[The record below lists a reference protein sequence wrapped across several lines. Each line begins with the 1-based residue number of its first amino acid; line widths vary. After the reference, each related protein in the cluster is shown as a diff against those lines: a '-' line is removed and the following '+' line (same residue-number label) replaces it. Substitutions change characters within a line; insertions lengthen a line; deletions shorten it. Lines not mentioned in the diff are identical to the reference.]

1 MQKLRKFC
9 LDLQMPAL
17 WRAPMADYTTFRIG
31 GCADALVFPDSEE
44 ELLRLLVF
52 LKAEGLCCRV
62 LGNASNLLFSDS
74 GFRGVIV
81 TTRHVR
87 SVSVV
92 GSTVRAACGTPI
104 NVLCRTLADASLD
117 GLASLYGIPAT
128 VGGAVFMNAGAFGT
142 TIGDAL
148 EFVTVFDTQSGKTE
162 TVSKKDC
169 APGYRTSVFSR
180 RRELMILSA
189 TFKVYK
195 GEAEK
200 IREKMK
206 AALNARLERHPT
218 ALPSAGS
225 VFKKQGGQS
234 AGVLIE
240 GAGLKGARIGGAAVS
255 DKHAGFIVNLGGA
268 TAKDVLSLIALIK
281 EKVYEK
287 YGVLL
292 DTEIEYVEN

>member
-1 MQKLRKFC
+1 MQKLREFC
-9 LDLQMPAL
+9 LDMQMPAL
-17 WRAPMADYTTFRIG
+17 WRAPMSDYSTFRIG

-52 LKAEGLCCRV
+52 LKAEGIPFRV

-74 GFRGVIV
+74 GFRGALV

-87 SVSVV
+87 SVSTL
-92 GSTVRAACGTPI
+92 GNTVRAACGTPL
-104 NVLCRTLADASLD
+104 NVLCRTMADASLD

-128 VGGAVFMNAGAFGT
+128 VGGAVFMNAGAFGSS
-142 TIGDAL
+142 ISDSL
-148 EFVTVFDTQSGKTE
+148 DFVTVLDMQSGKTE
-162 TVSKKDC
+162 TMPKKDC
-169 APGYRTSVFSR
+169 ELGYRSSVFSR
-180 RRELMILSA
+180 RRELVILSA
-189 TFKVYK
+189 TFKAVK
-195 GEAEK
+195 GEGER

-206 AALNARLERHPT
+206 AALSARAEGHPT

-225 VFKKQGGQS
+225 VFKKQEGKS
-234 AGVLIE
+234 AGAFIE
-240 GAGLKGARIGGAAVS
+240 GAGLKGARLGGAAVS

-281 EKVYEK
+281 ERVYEK